1 MQENTNKQYVFS
13 APENWAKSLSD
24 QEILQTVTNSDFF
37 KEPLREGKDVCYYL
51 HRLARTTHESFENY
65 VCMVYSL
72 HETANFEAASVKEYI
87 LEESETLFI
96 HRLSVIR
103 NGELIDKIKDMDVK
117 VLDHEDSSV
126 NGVFNKLKKVNIS
139 VKDLRIGDI
148 LVQEDTRKMEY
159 TERDFMRKEF
169 FKYVY
174 SSPDSYWNYGH
185 FEFNLINA
193 RNQDIAY
200 KKCYF
205 KDGKTPENSS
215 QNSLKPDE
223 TFTIVE
229 KNYNNLVD
237 KDREVYPFIDFATD
251 ANWETLSSFI
261 APYYQEVMQRFTLQE
276 IAPDFWK
283 SLHEIT
289 DKEQQIR
296 YAIEYVQNHIKYIFD
311 ANMMNG
317 HQPQDAKTTFDNKQ
331 GDCKAKS
338 LLLKLIL
345 DDIKVDSEIVL
356 VNYRSDVFV
365 NDYLPSLFSFNH
377 VILKIKYSNEEYF
390 IDATLRDEC
399 GTLENRGSVSFL
411 NYLPIKN
418 QQNLLQR
425 KGFTYSKFAIEDT
438 TNYAAKNNEG
448 NLEVTTIYRYARAN
462 SIRRY
467 FRNTSKMEAKD
478 SWLKFVFNSMNFNND
493 RSSEDVRT
501 LFQDVN
507 LEVIKDDEN
516 LNEIVVKFTAKFNN
530 PYFVNADK
538 QRFMMFFDYNIPKN
552 AVRDF
557 KHQQLPFW
565 QSFDTGKYTITLS
578 TDQKIDTQEKYT
590 IQECDIKNPY
600 FTHSIKKNIHKNGGT
615 AVVEFRP
622 LSNIEI
628 PDEAINQLKKDYAII
643 ADSNFGLGI
652 DIVES
657 GLMNQ
662 LKHKWKKVF

>member
-1 MQENTNKQYVFS
+1 MQENTDNHYAFS
-13 APENWAKSLSD
+13 APENWTKSLSD
-24 QEILQTVTNSDFF
+24 QEILQTVTDSDFF

-51 HRLARTTHESFENY
+51 HRLVRTTHESVENY
-65 VCMVYSL
+65 VCMVYTL

-103 NGELIDKIKDMDVK
+103 NGELIDKMKDMDVK
-117 VLDHEDSSV
+117 VLDHEDGSG

-148 LVQEDTRKMEY
+148 LVQEDTRKMNY
-159 TERDFMRKEF
+159 TDRDFMRKEY

-174 SSPDSYWNYGH
+174 SSPDSYWSYGH
-185 FEFNLINA
+185 FEFTFIND
-193 RNQDIAY
+193 RNQDISY
-200 KKCYF
+200 KRCYF
-205 KDGKTPENSS
+205 KDGKTPEN
-215 QNSLKPDE
+215 NVLKPCE
-223 TFTIVE
+223 TFSIVE

-237 KDREVYPFIDFATD
+237 KDREVYPFIDFASA

-261 APYYQEVMQRFTLQE
+261 APYYEDELQRFSLQE

-283 SLHEIT
+283 SLHQIT

-311 ANMMNG
+311 VNIMNG
-317 HQPQDAKTTFDNKQ
+317 HRPQDAKTTFENKQ

-338 LLLKLIL
+338 LLLKVIL
-345 DDIKVDSEIVL
+345 DEINVDSDIVL

-377 VILKIKYSNEEYF
+377 VILKVNHLDEEYF
-390 IDATLRDEC
+390 VDATLRDDC
-399 GTLENRGSVSFL
+399 GTLENRGRVSFL

-418 QQNLLQR
+418 QQTLLKR
-425 KGFTYSKFAIEDT
+425 KAFSYANFAIEDT
-438 TNYAAKNNEG
+438 TTYTAKNNLG
-448 NLEVTTIYRYARAN
+448 TLEITTIYRYGRAN

-478 SWLKFVFNSMNFNND
+478 SWLKFIFNSMNFNND

-501 LFQDVN
+501 LFQDVT
-507 LEVIKDDEN
+507 LDVIRDDEN
-516 LNEIVVKFTAKFNN
+516 LNEIVVKFSTTFDN
-530 PYFVNADK
+530 PYFVNADR

-557 KHQQLPFW
+557 KHKDFPFW
-565 QSFDTGKYTITLS
+565 QSFDTEKYTITIE

-590 IQECDIKNPY
+590 VKECDIKNRY

-622 LSNIEI
+622 LSNLEI
-628 PDEAINQLKKDYAII
+628 PDEAMIQLKKDYAIV

-652 DIVES
+652 DIIES
-657 GLMNQ
+657 GMMNQ
-662 LKHKWKKVF
+662 LKHKWKSIF